1 MTQTLELP
9 FAERTLLGVVHLPA
23 LPGSPAYA
31 GRERVRESALADAEA
46 LMAGGVSGFV
56 VENFGD
62 TPFRAGAVDP
72 IVLAEMAVVV
82 AQLRER
88 FPRAMLGV
96 NVLRNDA
103 RGGLAVA
110 AATGADFIRV
120 NVWTGE
126 MITDQGRVTGDAA
139 RVTRERVAWDA
150 DVKVWADVA
159 VKHATPPPGFDL
171 EQSAADTAYRGL
183 ADGLIVTGRGTGAST
198 SLAELKRV
206 RQAVPDRPVWIGSG
220 LEAASVAD
228 AFALAHGAIVGTS
241 LKVDRQ
247 VRHPVDPTRVEEL
260 VAACRAA
267 GYTIAHREGSPRPPD
282 AR

>member
-1 MTQTLELP
+1 MTTPLTLP
-9 FAERTLLGVVHLPA
+9 SDERTLLGVVHLPA
-23 LPGSPAYA
+23 LPGSPGYA
-31 GRERVRESALADAEA
+31 GRARVHESATADAEA
-46 LMAGGVSGFV
+46 LMTGGVSGFV

-72 IVLAEMAVVV
+72 IVLTEMSVVI
-82 AQLRER
+82 ARLRER
-88 FPRAMLGV
+88 FPEAMIGV

-139 RVTRERVAWDA
+139 RVTRDRVAWDGA
-150 DVKVWADVA
+150 VKVWADVA

-220 LEAASVAD
+220 LDAVSVAD

-241 LKVDRQ
+241 LKIDRQ
-247 VRHPVDPTRVEEL
+247 VRQPVDPKRVAEL
-260 VAACRAA
+260 VTACRAA
-267 GYTIAHREGSPRPPD
+267 GYTIAQRDRNTG
-282 AR
+282 